1 MIGKEKRDL
10 PLANERIRFDKIQL
24 IDQDGENRGVVSRGE
39 ALAVARATGLDLVL
53 IAERGATGF
62 PVAKVVDLGKM
73 LYEKKKQVN
82 EAKKKQHVV
91 QVKEVKLRPK
101 IAEHDFLTKMKQAIT
116 FLQDGKHVKVTLVF
130 RGREAT
136 MKDEVGK
143 EFFQR
148 IMDVLSSA
156 DYNGRTVAQ
165 ESDSHAGTLWSRVFV
180 LRK

>member
-10 PLANERIRFDKIQL
+10 PLANERIRFDKMQL
-24 IDQDGENRGVVSRGE
+24 IDQDGENRGVISRSE
-39 ALAVARATGLDLVL
+39 ALSIARSAQLDLVL
-53 IAERGATGF
+53 IAERGGAGF
-62 PVAKVVDLGKM
+62 PVVKVMDLGKM

-82 EAKKKQHVV
+82 EAKKKQHVI
-91 QVKEVKLRPK
+91 QVKELKMRPK
-101 IAEHDFLTKMKQAIT
+101 IADHDFLTKMKRAVE
-116 FLQDGKHVKVTLVF
+116 FLQEGKHVKVTLVF

-136 MKDEVGK
+136 MKDEVGR

-148 IMDVLSSA
+148 IMDVISSA

-165 ESDSHAGTLWSRVFV
+165 ESDSHAGSLWSRVFV